1 MYNTNGTYN
10 SRWNIG
16 HSGSRWTPNAV
27 DPATGL
33 PALGNV
39 AETFEFR
46 AIDRDLR
53 TPYVQQWNFGIQ
65 YEFAKDL
72 LFEARYLG
80 TKGTKLLQATAF
92 NQGYD
97 LNDSSTPDAIFE
109 RFNAAYVSCRES
121 EWPAESRSHR
131 QGAGV
136 GKAFGFPNSTLN
148 GKTGLQPVQCR
159 RSMSLASKLVARS
172 RV

>member
-1 MYNTNGTYN
+1 M
-10 SRWNIG
+10 S
-16 HSGSRWTPNAV
+16 NAV

-97 LNDSSTPDAIFE
+97 LNDSE
-109 RFNAAYVSCRES
+109 Y
-121 EWPAESRSHR
+121 
-131 QGAGV
+131 AGLRTRP
-136 GKAFGFPNSTLN
+136 FCP
-148 GKTGLQPVQCR
+148 GL
-159 RSMSLASKLVARS
+159 
-172 RV
+172 